1 MGFKPASRGAAQVG
15 GGEQCGEEI
24 RIPSLTRRTNRD
36 ALRSLLYTVYNQQ
49 STVLYIVPDF
59 YSRVSG
65 SRDAGEFRVRIPAP
79 APCQISDASRLTPT
93 GTHHVGIPNRA
104 FIFFLDVV
112 TALIIG

>member
-1 MGFKPASRGAAQVG
+1 MG

-36 ALRSLLYTVYNQQ
+36 ALQLYTVYNQQ

-79 APCQISDASRLTPT
+79 APCQISDASRLTLS

-104 FIFFLDVV
+104 FISS
-112 TALIIG
+112 